1 MKGNTIGERLR
12 ELRGNRTIT
21 EVAEDLGLTKGAISQ
36 YELGLRVP
44 SDTVKKELARYYN
57 VSVQELFF
65 D

>member
-21 EVAEDLGLTKGAISQ
+21 EVAGDLGLTKGAISQ